1 MAAQAFM
8 NLNTK
13 FLLKC
18 FIQVHKAF
26 NGEYIAGVPS
36 KGLKCERGVRPSALE
51 SFVC

>member
-1 MAAQAFM
+1 MTAQAFM

-18 FIQVHKAF
+18 SLQAHKAF
-26 NGEYIAGVPS
+26 NGEYIAAVLS